1 MSDQTLLNLNR
12 RQLLL
17 GAGALPALAMPLRA
31 QTGDAAAFEKLVQ
44 AAKQEGSVIVDG
56 PPNDDVREA
65 LTRGFSA
72 RYGIKLS
79 YISSG
84 SSKSG
89 ARVRA
94 ERAAG
99 KYLLDVF
106 LSGPET
112 TLQTFLT
119 AGWLDAGSSVLVDPE
134 VTDGK
139 GWTDNHV
146 WYVDPNRVVARVLR
160 FIQPV
165 LAINTKILPA
175 TELTTWKSVVDPKWR
190 GKFIAK
196 DPSIPGAGA
205 SLISYFYL
213 TFGPDFVKS
222 LYVDQKPIIS
232 RDPRQAAQSLAVG
245 NVPFWVGPDQSEV
258 IRFQNL
264 GYPIEWV
271 APTDGPGVL
280 SGGFGFLSLVNK
292 APNPNAAKLFINWLM
307 SREGQQLFSK
317 AISSMSLR
325 TDIDQAWAADYTRPK
340 SGGNYL
346 DTYDYKFI
354 LEQRDPAYE
363 KAQKLLGL

>member
-1 MSDQTLLNLNR
+1 MSVSFLPGFNR

-17 GAGALPALAMPLRA
+17 GAASVPALALPAQA
-31 QTGDAAAFEKLVQ
+31 QTGDPAAFEKLIQ

-65 LTRGFSA
+65 MTRGFAS

-106 LSGPET
+106 ISGPET
-112 TLQTFLT
+112 TLQSFLSS
-119 AGWLDAGSSVLVDPE
+119 GWLDPVSAILVDPE

-139 GWTDNHV
+139 GWTDNHI

-175 TELTTWKSVVDPKWR
+175 TELTTWKSVIDPKWR

-213 TFGPDFVKS
+213 TMGADFVKS
-222 LYVDQKPIIS
+222 LYIDQKPVIS

-271 APTDGPGVL
+271 SPTDGPGVL
-280 SGGFGFLSLVNK
+280 SGGFGFVGLVNK
-292 APNPNAAKLFINWLM
+292 APNSNAAKLFINWLM

-317 AISSMSLR
+317 AINSMSLR
-325 TDIDQAWAADYTRPK
+325 TDIDQTWAPEYTRPK
-340 SGGNYL
+340 LGGNYL